1 MRGRQAFGICVLALT
16 ALAGLR
22 AEACT
27 RVLYETGEK
36 GFIVGR
42 TMDWMVDPHS
52 DLWSF
57 PEGMQRDGGVGPK
70 SVKWTSKYGSV
81 VSSFEN
87 VATVDGMN
95 EKGLVLNMLYLVESD
110 YGDWRT
116 SDKPLI
122 SAGAWGQYVLDNFA
136 TVAEAVEAMSKNP
149 FAMVAPDLPG
159 GKKAG
164 GHVAISDATGDSA
177 IFEWLGG
184 KLVVHHGAQYTVM
197 TNSPSYDQQLALN
210 TYWETIGG
218 INFLPGTARS
228 ADRFARVSWNLD
240 AVPHEKD
247 PRLAVATVF
256 SLVRTVSVPLGLA
269 DPNQPNIAATVW
281 RTVSDSRAKRY
292 FFDSSYSPTVFW
304 VDLDKLQLHEG
315 AKPMKLDLSGYP
327 PIAGEASAKFAPAEP
342 FKFLSP

>member
-1 MRGRQAFGICVLALT
+1 MTKRGMIWATT
-16 ALAGLR
+16 ALAGLVTL
-22 AEACT
+22 AAYNADACT
-27 RVLYETGEK
+27 RVLYESGDK
-36 GFIVGR
+36 DYIVGR

-57 PEGMQRDGGVGPK
+57 PRGMQRDGGVGPK

-81 VSSFEN
+81 VASFEN

-95 EKGLVLNMLYLVESD
+95 EKGLVMNMLYLVESD
-110 YGDWRT
+110 YGDWKT

-136 TVAEAVEAMSKNP
+136 TVAEAVEAMSKDP

-159 GKKAG
+159 GHKAA

-197 TNSPSYDQQLALN
+197 TNSPSYDQQLALMG
-210 TYWETIGG
+210 YWNSIGG

-228 ADRFARVSWNLD
+228 ADRFVRASWNLN

-247 PRLAVATVF
+247 PRIAVATVF
-256 SLVRTVSVPLGLA
+256 SLARAASVPLGLA
-269 DPNQPNIAATVW
+269 DPKEPNIAATVW
-281 RTVSDSRAKRY
+281 RTVSDSGARRY
-292 FFDSSYSPTVFW
+292 FFELV
-304 VDLDKLQLHEG
+304 LQPDGLLG
-315 AKPMKLDLSGYP
+315 RPRQAAASGRRKADEARP
-327 PIAGEASAKFAPAEP
+327 PRPSGDRGRGVREIRAGRA
-342 FKFLSP
+342 L